1 MNRVRFG
8 AALTLIVHWGSS
20 IRNAMSGLSCVKEH
34 DSAEIQ
40 HVDISDA
47 PVKSETGTAV
57 NAQLILAC
65 VVFGA
70 ASFLFGFDDKIIS
83 PVAALPAFVSS
94 PAHIVKD
101 KVY

>member
-1 MNRVRFG
+1 MHVRFG
-8 AALTLIVHWGSS
+8 AALTLILHWGSS

-34 DSAEIQ
+34 DSEIQ
-40 HVDISDA
+40 HVDFSDA
-47 PVKSETGTAV
+47 PGQSHTG
-57 NAQLILAC
+57 NAINTQLILAC

-94 PAHIVKD
+94 PAPIVKSILC
-101 KVY
+101 

>member
-1 MNRVRFG
+1 MHVRFG
-8 AALTLIVHWGSS
+8 AALTLIWHWGSS

-40 HVDISDA
+40 HVNFSEA
-47 PVKSETGTAV
+47 PGQSHTGNAI

-94 PAHIVKD
+94 PAPTVKD
-101 KVY
+101 IAC